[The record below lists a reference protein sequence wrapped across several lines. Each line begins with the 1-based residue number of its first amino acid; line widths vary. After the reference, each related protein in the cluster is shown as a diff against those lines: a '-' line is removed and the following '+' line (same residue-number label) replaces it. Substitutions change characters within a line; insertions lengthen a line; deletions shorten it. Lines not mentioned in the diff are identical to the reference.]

1 MTYLTKVTFEKPE
14 GGSKAIPTNE
24 MVKLQKLYSLK
35 FLKQSGMINR
45 VVPMSLKRYCYLKL

>member
-1 MTYLTKVTFEKPE
+1 MTYLIKV
-14 GGSKAIPTNE
+14 IPTNE

-45 VVPMSLKRYCYLKL
+45 VVPVPLKRYCYLKL

>member
-14 GGSKAIPTNE
+14 GGGTVIPTNE
-24 MVKLQKLYSLK
+24 MIKLQKFYSLK

-45 VVPMSLKRYCYLKL
+45 VVPVSLKRYCYLKL